1 MIFHL
6 VIDYNRQKY
15 ILLNCF
21 HVFEL
26 GIYLLDIISPYFMF
40 SQYKIKVEN
49 SSSPIPI
56 RLYICII
63 LLCLNFTSLNFC
75 SVIEYKYPGAM
86 KMPSSH
92 PIRAQ
97 ALYPIRYFQQR
108 QPFSI
113 VGLIMGNPMMALMVV
128 MFGLVMLNPKMMQG
142 DKEQMKVRYDILM
155 FTYFVHDNTNS

>member
-1 MIFHL
+1 
-6 VIDYNRQKY
+6 
-15 ILLNCF
+15 
-21 HVFEL
+21 
-26 GIYLLDIISPYFMF
+26 
-40 SQYKIKVEN
+40 
-49 SSSPIPI
+49 
-56 RLYICII
+56 
-63 LLCLNFTSLNFC
+63 
-75 SVIEYKYPGAM
+75 
-86 KMPSSH
+86 MPSSH